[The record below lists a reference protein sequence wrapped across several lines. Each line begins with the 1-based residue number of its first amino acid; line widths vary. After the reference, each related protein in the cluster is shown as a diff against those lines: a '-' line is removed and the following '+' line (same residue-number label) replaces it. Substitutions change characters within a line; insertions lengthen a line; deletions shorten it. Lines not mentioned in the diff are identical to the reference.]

1 MFLIYKHYINK
12 NHFIFTQ
19 ATYNWPLP
27 GSQKWILQHLL
38 YRGKIC
44 VHRHWWRIKAVA
56 DSCRGAVTGTSC
68 LGRVD
73 CWLEGGQATGERV
86 SCCNQGVLVC
96 NHCIQI
102 GVDFVQSFKTNCYI
116 SVSIFWLLKLSR
128 KKSTPPWDKHVH
140 VSRWTCLQ

>member
-1 MFLIYKHYINK
+1 MKQINDVEFYIFKNIIVSWLFKCQIYTSIKLIRIILYSHKQH
-12 NHFIFTQ
+12 
-19 ATYNWPLP
+19 NWPLP
-27 GSQKWILQHLL
+27 GSQKWYYLDSYLLHFL

-56 DSCRGAVTGTSC
+56 DCCRGAVTGTSC

-102 GVDFVQSFKTNCYI
+102 GVDFVQSFKTNCDI
-116 SVSIFWLLKLSR
+116 SVSIF
-128 KKSTPPWDKHVH
+128 
-140 VSRWTCLQ
+140 